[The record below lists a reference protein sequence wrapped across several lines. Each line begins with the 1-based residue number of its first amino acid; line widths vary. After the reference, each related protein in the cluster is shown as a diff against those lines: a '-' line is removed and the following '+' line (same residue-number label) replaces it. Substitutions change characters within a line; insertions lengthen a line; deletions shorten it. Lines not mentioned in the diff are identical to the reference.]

1 MGEGKNINTN
11 QSLEEAD
18 STVKDDLGN
27 NCRCSGNSERTRIR
41 RGPEDVTELLQSYG
55 TIFMGESR
63 KWCLR
68 WKPHLVK
75 ML

>member
-1 MGEGKNINTN
+1 MRELE
-11 QSLEEAD
+11 LEE
-18 STVKDDLGN
+18 
-27 NCRCSGNSERTRIR
+27 E
-41 RGPEDVTELLQSYG
+41 PEDVTELLQSYG

>member
-41 RGPEDVTELLQSYG
+41 RGPEDVTELL
-55 TIFMGESR
+55 
-63 KWCLR
+63 
-68 WKPHLVK
+68 
-75 ML
+75 